1 MRNLRQRPDGRW
13 EWHYDRFFRTP
24 VRDEADGQYRSRI
37 MGVTHEELIA
47 DARTVR
53 CPTLV
58 VRGAMSDVLSDE
70 GVRELLETIPHAEAA
85 TVDRAGHQV
94 AGDRNDAFL
103 VAVTPF
109 LRRAYPADGARFVD
123 AGR

>member
-1 MRNLRQRPDGRW
+1 LT
-13 EWHYDRFFRTP
+13 H
-24 VRDEADGQYRSRI
+24 DE
-37 MGVTHEELIA
+37 LLA
-47 DARTVR
+47 DARRVR

-58 VRGAMSDVLSDE
+58 VRGAMSDVLSEE

-85 TVDRAGHQV
+85 TVERAGHQV

-109 LRRAYPADGARFVD
+109 LKRWYPVQAEAAPHMV
-123 AGR
+123 